1 MAQTVSSRL
10 GLEVIV
16 VDAGNE
22 SEIDKALASAVQH
35 GADAVYSGS
44 DAFINSHEACRMKW
58 QDRSCRRLCAVETTF
73 CLQKARL
80 RLPNLVIWM
89 LSSS

>member
-58 QDRSCRRLCAVETTF
+58 QDYPAGVYALWKQLFVSKKQDCGYQT
-73 CLQKARL
+73 
-80 RLPNLVIWM
+80 W
-89 LSSS
+89 